1 MKKNLYS
8 LVLSENVVAAV
19 DRMAYALHTNR
30 SNLIN
35 QILADY
41 VAYETPEKRM
51 QQIFQS
57 MENLMAGGAFQVLQP
72 SASVFQL
79 RSPLAYKYNPTV
91 RYSVEIYREGGPVFG
106 ELRVGLR
113 TQNQML
119 GLYLMQFFKLWS
131 RIEQHYCP
139 GSQSGTEES
148 RFIKKLIL
156 QGEAPDAERLARA
169 IAAYV
174 RALDA
179 AMQAFFYQIDRPTA
193 AAAEVEQIYRSYY
206 ENTSCLL

>member
-19 DRMAYALHTNR
+19 DRMAYAMHTNR

-51 QQIFQS
+51 QRIFDS
-57 MENLMAGGAFQVLQP
+57 MESLMAGGAFQMLQP

-91 RYSVEIYREGGPVFG
+91 RYSVEIYREGGPAFG

-113 TQNQML
+113 TQNHML

-131 RIEQHYCP
+131 KIEQHYNP
-139 GSQSGTEES
+139 DARSGTEEG
-148 RFIKKLIL
+148 RFIKKLVL
-156 QGEAPDAERLARA
+156 RGEIPGAEALAEA
-169 IAAYV
+169 IAAYL
-174 RALDA
+174 RTFDA
-179 AMQAFFYQIDRPTA
+179 AMQAFFYQIDRPAA
-193 AAAEVEQIYRSYY
+193 AAAEAERIYRDYY
-206 ENTSCLL
+206 EHASCLL

>member
-19 DRMAYALHTNR
+19 DRLAYSMHTSR

-51 QQIFQS
+51 QQIFQQ
-57 MENLMAGGAFQVLQP
+57 METLMAGGAFQMLQP
-72 SASVFQL
+72 SASVFQV

-91 RYSVEIYREGGPVFG
+91 RYSVEIYREGGPAVG

-113 TQNQML
+113 TQNHTL
-119 GLYLMQFFKLWS
+119 DLYLMQFFKLWS

-139 GSQSGTEES
+139 GARCATEEG
-148 RFIKKLIL
+148 RFVKQLIP
-156 QGEAPDAERLARA
+156 QEETPGAGELAEA
-169 IAAYV
+169 ITAYV
-174 RALDA
+174 RAFDA

-193 AAAEVEQIYRSYY
+193 AAAEAERIYRDYY
-206 ENTSCLL
+206 EHAAVLL

>member
-19 DRMAYALHTNR
+19 DRMAYAMHTNR

-41 VAYETPEKRM
+41 VSYETPEKRM
-51 QQIFQS
+51 HQIFQR
-57 MENLMAGGAFQVLQP
+57 MEDLMAGGGFQLLQP

-79 RSPLAYKYNPTV
+79 RSPLAFKYNPTV
-91 RYSVEIYREGGPVFG
+91 RYSVEIYREGGPAVG

-113 TQNQML
+113 TQNHTL
-119 GLYLMQFFKLWS
+119 DLYLMQFFKLWS

-139 GSQSGTEES
+139 EAQCGMTEG
-148 RFIKKLIL
+148 RFVKKLIL
-156 QGEAPDAERLARA
+156 QGETPGAEELAEAITDYLRA
-169 IAAYV
+169 F
-174 RALDA
+174 DA
-179 AMQAFFYQIDRPTA
+179 AMQAFFYQIDRPAA
-193 AAAEVEQIYRSYY
+193 AAAEAERIYRHYY
-206 ENTSCLL
+206 EHAAYVL

>member
-51 QQIFQS
+51 QQIFQN
-57 MENLMAGGAFQVLQP
+57 MESLMAGGTFQVLQP

-91 RYSVEIYREGGPVFG
+91 RYSVEIYRESGPAFG

-113 TQNQML
+113 TQNHML
-119 GLYLMQFFKLWS
+119 GLYLIQFFKLWC

-139 GSQSGTEES
+139 DAQSGVEEG
-148 RFIKKLIL
+148 RFVKKLIL
-156 QGEAPDAERLARA
+156 QGEAPDAGGLARA
-169 IAAYV
+169 ITAYV
-174 RALDA
+174 RTLDA
-179 AMQAFFYQIDRPTA
+179 AMQAFFYQIDRPAA
-193 AAAEVEQIYRSYY
+193 AAAEVERIYRGYY
-206 ENTSCLL
+206 EHTPCLL